1 MSGRTACPYWIEVC
15 TEWNCFQSPPDG
27 RTLQKRQLSSLFYL
41 SKCWALSNIGD
52 PELIWFSSFLIIVPT
67 PPPPLSH
74 TTTPPYNFWV
84 LGPSPRVG
92 ESFIP
97 GGGLIQNEMRK
108 IKKKLSVFLS
118 ISASPKSHALK
129 SWWERTRLIYGFQS
143 TAEWRAPIRNHYLS
157 TGVSLLFWQP
167 AIICRLI
174 QRPSC

>member
-108 IKKKLSVFLS
+108 IKKKSSVS
-118 ISASPKSHALK
+118 SCQSAPRPRA
-129 SWWERTRLIYGFQS
+129 TRLRADGNALVWS
-143 TAEWRAPIRNHYLS
+143 TAFKALRSEE
-157 TGVSLLFWQP
+157 
-167 AIICRLI
+167 
-174 QRPSC
+174 RPSEIITSLQESRSYSDNQQSYAG